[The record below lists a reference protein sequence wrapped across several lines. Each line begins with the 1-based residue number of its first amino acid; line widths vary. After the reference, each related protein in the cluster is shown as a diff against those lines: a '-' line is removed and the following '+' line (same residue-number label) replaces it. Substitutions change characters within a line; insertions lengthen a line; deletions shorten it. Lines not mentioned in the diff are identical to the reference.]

1 MTNQLGEQ
9 YQLKRKLSDDSARD
23 LKKIED
29 WIKNYKPSKE
39 EVKEINGELNIWLK
53 EKAVDGKAN
62 LMLVKI
68 LKKYFGCDVKIKSGF
83 TSRIKVVEI

>member
-1 MTNQLGEQ
+1 MK
-9 YQLKRKLSDDSARD
+9 LK
-23 LKKIED
+23 
-29 WIKNYKPSKE
+29 IKVHANSSKE
-39 EVKEINGELNIWLK
+39 EVKVWLK

>member
-1 MTNQLGEQ
+1 MKG
-9 YQLKRKLSDDSARD
+9 LKIM
-23 LKKIED
+23 KI
-29 WIKNYKPSKE
+29 KVKVHANSSKE
-39 EVKEINGELNIWLK
+39 EVKKVDEGLEVWLK

-83 TSRIKVVEI
+83 TSRIKVVEVQ

>member
-1 MTNQLGEQ
+1 MK
-9 YQLKRKLSDDSARD
+9 LK
-23 LKKIED
+23 
-29 WIKNYKPSKE
+29 IKVHANSSKE

-83 TSRIKVVEI
+83 TSRIKVVEVQ